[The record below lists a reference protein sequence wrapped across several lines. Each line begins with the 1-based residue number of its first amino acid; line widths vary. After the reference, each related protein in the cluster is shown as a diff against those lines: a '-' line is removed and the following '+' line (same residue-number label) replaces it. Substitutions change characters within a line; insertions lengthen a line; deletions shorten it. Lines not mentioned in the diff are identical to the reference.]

1 MTALDQVKEKLIRL
15 RLKIMALA
23 RVNQISKKPYKIG
36 FSTGFSNYDPANP
49 QLMDE
54 LIRIA
59 DQNMYKE
66 KKRKGKGR
74 L

>member
-1 MTALDQVKEKLIRL
+1 L
-15 RLKIMALA
+15 
-23 RVNQISKKPYKIG
+23 NQTSKKPYKIG
-36 FSTGFSNYDPANP
+36 FSTGFSNYDSANP

-59 DQNMYKE
+59 DQNMYEE
-66 KKRKGKGR
+66 KKRKAKGR